1 MTVRLLQLLSYMLN
15 SSVSRWL
22 FAATICTLLASC
34 SSKVFFSDKLD
45 EDLALT
51 KEELSSLAFYT
62 SQRIILVDADAVL
75 NDPEDDDR
83 IVFSDTADVVVIEK
97 GSVGQVVWREAQQI
111 GVRFDTEIDGVL
123 VFGSSDPYESYYLLA
138 EQWLHGFGI
147 LKYGEDF
154 YYATP
159 SSGNVALWVDLR
171 EARAV
176 QRLNTAQ

>member
-1 MTVRLLQLLSYMLN
+1 MFT

-22 FAATICTLLASC
+22 LAATFSILLASC

-51 KEELSSLAFYT
+51 EEELSSLAFYT
-62 SQRIILVDADAVL
+62 SQRIILVDADGVL

-83 IVFSDTADVVVIEK
+83 VIFSDTAQVIVIDK

-111 GVRFDTEIDGVL
+111 GVRFDTEIEGVL

-147 LKYGEDF
+147 LKYGEEF

-171 EARAV
+171 EARAI
-176 QRLNTAQ
+176 QRLNAAQ